1 MYLKT
6 NNLNIFDYI
15 PLKTKVFINKILKY
29 YKQILIVF
37 LLLSSSFL
45 PFQTCNNNIL
55 FKNLYDVIINSLYY
69 EEENGEALQNLN
81 FVDHLSKILFN
92 T

>member
-15 PLKTKVFINKILKY
+15 PLKTKVFINNILKY
-29 YKQILIVF
+29 YKQVLIVV
-37 LLLSSSFL
+37 LLLSSFL
-45 PFQTCNNNIL
+45 PFQTCNNNFL

-69 EEENGEALQNLN
+69 EEENGEALQSLN
-81 FVDHLSKILFN
+81 FVDRLSKILFN